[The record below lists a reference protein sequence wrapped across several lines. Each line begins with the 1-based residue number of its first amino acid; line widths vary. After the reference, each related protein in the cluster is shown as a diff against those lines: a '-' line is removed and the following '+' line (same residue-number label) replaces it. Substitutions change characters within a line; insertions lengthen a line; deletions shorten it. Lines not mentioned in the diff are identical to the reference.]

1 MCHLRYQK
9 TVKILNLNLNND
21 NEIILEFGGG
31 TGQMSDVLS
40 KLNFKGKHIVYE
52 LPLITIIQRHF
63 INKRNIKTKYILDD
77 EKLDIING
85 TNFLPCNQINTE
97 KFVMNLQN
105 INFIATFSLT
115 ETDIDTHNKFA
126 KFITNFSRV
135 YIAYSLNKTVTEDYI
150 DNIAKIIAGAPDKIK
165 VLQSPIHGIRG
176 SLKNPMGEL
185 KHTYKSMQELKE
197 LLFVKCPVTTP
208 TVVYK
213 KQLYDDGIVRWDSK
227 NYLGAVDYE
236 LYFNIVDN
244 DIFIYPYPQWLG
256 YYYRWHKA
264 QATWGM
270 HKETVNYDEKIK
282 QYWRTKWNLN

>member
-1 MCHLRYQK
+1 MK
-9 TVKILNLNLNND
+9 PKITVIIPCYNAEKWIEESIMSALNQTYEDTEVIFVD
-21 NEIILEFGGG
+21 NESTDASYEIAQKI
-31 TGQMSDVLS
+31 QQNNS
-40 KLNFKGKHIVYE
+40 KLQVFTAPNLYRYSWEEPVNEALKHATGEYF
-52 LPLITIIQRHF
+52 TILGADDF
-63 INKRNIKTKYILDD
+63 I
-77 EKLDIING
+77 
-85 TNFLPCNQINTE
+85 
-97 KFVMNLQN
+97 
-105 INFIATFSLT
+105 
-115 ETDIDTHNKFA
+115 
-126 KFITNFSRV
+126 
-135 YIAYSLNKTVTEDYI
+135 TEDYI

-256 YYYRWHKA
+256 YYYRWHKE